1 VLRFIN
7 DHGTQ
12 AASQFCADSSACADV
27 LAYNGANRL
36 VRWASGEGIAKESA
50 NEPMDSGDVAP
61 NDRVSLRMADLHTY
75 ETRTVDFVSFGGAAG
90 NNFFT
95 VSQPFSAAHVQKR
108 IHLNYKGTTSSAAC
122 SGRGLC
128 DGSAAECQCF
138 KGYTGQACQIQ
149 NALAA

>member
-1 VLRFIN
+1 M
-7 DHGTQ
+7 G
-12 AASQFCADSSACADV
+12 
-27 LAYNGANRL
+27 
-36 VRWASGEGIAKESA
+36 GETIAEESA

-75 ETRTVDFVSFGGAAG
+75 ETRTVDFVSFGGADG

-95 VSQPFSAAHVQKR
+95 VSQPFSADHRQKR

-128 DGSAAECQCF
+128 DGCRRVSMLQRLHWPSMPNSKRPCRVGRRFAYKTGRCF
-138 KGYTGQACQIQ
+138 DNYLWAPVSYFIISRVQDMI
-149 NALAA
+149 L